1 MCTVHHLAPIDV
13 AILVQRN
20 DQGAA
25 EFPKRSV
32 KVRFVVLRMILFRE
46 HEHDPG
52 LAAKWLAPA
61 GRHIGQFGI
70 FTVAL
75 EDAGDSRLHVRGRA
89 PLLRRRGGQLLS
101 SLEQRDVE
109 SHIEGGGKH
118 RVGLN
123 RLVGS
128 ARGAAGQQ
136 FELRCCPAA
145 AMTTN
150 LRTTGGR
157 TPILQFAR
165 FFKDQLEV
173 WPFEIAFLAVLF
185 CCARHLQRFA
195 RDRLSTQ
202 HGHDRV
208 FVVDR

>member
-1 MCTVHHLAPIDV
+1 
-13 AILVQRN
+13 
-20 DQGAA
+20 
-25 EFPKRSV
+25 
-32 KVRFVVLRMILFRE
+32 
-46 HEHDPG
+46 
-52 LAAKWLAPA
+52 
-61 GRHIGQFGI
+61 
-70 FTVAL
+70 AL
-75 EDAGDSRLHVRGRA
+75 EDAGNSRLHVSSRASLLRSRGR
-89 PLLRRRGGQLLS
+89 QLLS

-109 SHIEGGGKH
+109 PHIEGGGKH

-173 WPFEIAFLAVLF
+173 WPFEIALSAVLF
-185 CCARHLQRFA
+185 CCARLLQRLT
-195 RDRLSTQ
+195 RNRLSTQ
-202 HGHDRV
+202 HGHNHV